1 MLGFG
6 AFVATLQLVW
16 PTPLGIVIWGIVL
29 SSLSALLALGLALVY
44 RSHRVIN
51 FAQADLGAVPATLA
65 VCLVA
70 LSGWSYWTAVP
81 LALVVAVGLGS
92 LVELVVI
99 RRFARAP
106 RLILMVATIGLAQLL
121 AGLAQGIPGL
131 FGATF
136 PPYALAPPFHFRF
149 EIHPFVFHANELIA
163 VVVTLVVIGA
173 LFAFLHHTNLGVA
186 LRACADRSDRAS
198 LLGIDVGRT
207 QNVAWILATVIATIA
222 MILRAGTLGL
232 PLGSVF
238 GPSLLLRAL
247 AAAVIGRM
255 EHLGVIFVAACGIGM
270 VETAV
275 LWNEGSAA
283 LIDPVLFVIVLGAL
297 LVQRRRR
304 EPPRESQLT
313 SMWDDAARVRPV
325 PRELARLPEV
335 RVAAA
340 LLRVLVV
347 AGVVALP
354 FFLDLRSTNLAAAV
368 LIYAIIAIS
377 LVLLTGWAG
386 EISLGQVAF
395 VAIGSAA
402 AGAANVHWDL
412 GVIGSVLLAGVVG
425 AVTSVVIGL
434 PALRI
439 RGLFLSVTTLAF
451 AVATSSWLLD
461 RRRFRFL
468 PDLLTDRVQRGTITT
483 PFGEIDVSSERAF
496 YFVCAAGLGVVLL
509 AVRGL
514 SRSRVQRDIV
524 AARDNDRNAQAFGLA
539 PATARMLAFA
549 LSGFFAS
556 FAGGLLVLHQQAL
569 GQQIFAPVE
578 SLRALTMV
586 VVGGLG
592 SVPGAIL
599 GAVFVKSTEWF
610 NVWVSPQFR
619 QLFTFAGSGIGLL
632 LVLWLLPGGFGSVL
646 TRVRDAGLRL
656 VARRRGLD
664 VPSLVTA
671 DRVPQRPRV
680 FARLGARGTT
690 PLPESRRTE
699 WEPGLLGAADT
710 PALLAFREVDLAY
723 GHVQVVFDVSFDVR
737 REETVALLGTNGA
750 GKSTVLRAASG
761 LLTPARGRIW
771 FDGRDI
777 TGLPAHRVAARGLVH
792 VPGGRSVFPSLTVAE
807 NLRMG
812 AWLHRRDPAHV
823 RRATDRALAQ
833 FPGLRSRLRAPAH
846 ELSGGQQQMLA
857 VAMAMLVEP
866 KVLLID
872 ELSLG
877 LAPLVV
883 DQILH
888 VLAALHADGVT
899 IVLVEQSVSTALHAA
914 DRALFLDH
922 GRVTYRGPTA
932 QLFEHPEI
940 LRSVFLEPAARAAV
954 PDPAAIARADVPH
967 APTTRPTV
975 AAPVPL
981 AVHDLARRFAGVAA
995 LDGVT
1000 LELREGEILGLV
1012 GPNGAGKTTLFDVI
1026 SGFTDPDAGRVEIGG
1041 VDVTGWRPTRRSR
1054 LGLARSFQDAR
1065 LFPAL
1070 TVHQTVCVA
1079 LDRPLTVTDPL
1090 AAMLWLPNVARAERR
1105 LGARADELIERMG
1118 IAAFRDKYVSELST
1132 GSRRIVELTCQIG
1145 VAPSVVLLDEPSA
1158 GIAQR
1163 ETEAL
1168 GELLL
1173 RVRDATGASLL
1184 LIEHDLGLV
1193 TAVSDR
1199 VIGLDLGRVIAE
1211 GTPEAVLRDQALVT
1225 AYIGSGRDPAEFGH
1239 PPGNRSGI
1247 PVV

>member
-1 MLGFG
+1 MQVL
-6 AFVATLQLVW
+6 W
-16 PTPLGIVIWGIVL
+16 PTPFGIVVWGVVL
-29 SSLSALLALGLALVY
+29 SSLSALLALGLALTY

-51 FAQADLGAVPATLA
+51 FAQADLGAVPASLA

-70 LSGWSYWTAVP
+70 LSGWSYWLAVP
-81 LALVVAVGLGS
+81 FALVVAVVLGS
-92 LVELVVI
+92 LVELIVI

-121 AGLAQGIPGL
+121 AGIAQGIPGL

-136 PPYALAPPFHFRF
+136 PPYSLAPPFEFRF
-149 EIHPFVFHANELIA
+149 EIHPFVFHANELIT
-163 VVVTLVVIGA
+163 VVVTLAVIGL
-173 LFAFLHHTNLGVA
+173 LFAFLHRTHLGVA

-207 QNVAWILATVIATIA
+207 QNVAWILTTVIAAVA
-222 MILRAGTLGL
+222 MILRAGALGL
-232 PLGSVF
+232 PTGSVF

-255 EHLGVIFVAACGIGM
+255 EHLGVIFVAACGIGI
-270 VETAV
+270 VETSV

-304 EPPRESQLT
+304 EPAPESQLG

-325 PRELARLPEV
+325 PRDLLRLPEV
-335 RVAAA
+335 RLGAFV
-340 LLRVLVV
+340 LRAVV
-347 AGVVALP
+347 VVGVIALP

-368 LIYAIIAIS
+368 LIYGIIAIS

-412 GVIGSVLLAGVVG
+412 GLVGCVLVAGAIG

-468 PDLLTDRVQRGTITT
+468 PDLLTDRVRRGTLPT
-483 PFGEIDVSSERAF
+483 PFGAIDLGTERAF
-496 YFVCAAGLGVVLL
+496 YFVCAAGLGLVLL

-514 SRSRVQRDIV
+514 ERSRVQRDVI
-524 AARDNDRNAQAFGLA
+524 AARDNGRNAQAFGLS
-539 PATARMLAFA
+539 PATAKMLAFA

-610 NVWVSPQFR
+610 NVWVAPEFR

-646 TRVRDAGLRL
+646 TRARDALLRV
-656 VARRRGLD
+656 VARRRGRD
-664 VPSLVTA
+664 VPALVPPH
-671 DRVPQRPRV
+671 RVPQRPRV
-680 FARLGARGTT
+680 LARLGARGST
-690 PLPESRRTE
+690 PLPDPGAS

-710 PALLAFREVDLAY
+710 PALLAFRDVDIAY

-737 REETVALLGTNGA
+737 REETLALLGTNGA
-750 GKSTVLRAASG
+750 GKSTVLRTASG

-771 FDGRDI
+771 FDGSDI
-777 TGLPAHRVAARGLVH
+777 TGLPAHRIAARGLVH
-792 VPGGRSVFPSLTVAE
+792 VPGGRSVFPSLTVGE

-812 AWLHRRDPAHV
+812 AWLHRRDPEFV
-823 RRATDRALAQ
+823 RDATERALTL
-833 FPGLRSRLRAPAH
+833 FPGLRARLRAPAH

-857 VAMAMLVEP
+857 VAMALLVEP

-888 VLAALHADGVT
+888 VLAQLHAEGMT

-914 DRALFLDH
+914 DRALFLDQ
-922 GRVTYRGPTA
+922 GTVAYRGPTA
-932 QLFEHPEI
+932 QLFDHPEV
-940 LRSVFLEPAARAAV
+940 LRSVFLEPAARATV
-954 PDPAAIARADVPH
+954 PDAAVLGTPRAPND
-967 APTTRPTV
+967 APRTTST
-975 AAPVPL
+975 PVVL
-981 AVHDLARRFAGVAA
+981 AVDAIHRRFAGVAA
-995 LDGVT
+995 LDGVS
-1000 LELREGEILGLV
+1000 LELHDGEILGLI

-1026 SGFTDPDAGRVEIGG
+1026 SGFTEPDAGRVLLGG
-1041 VDVTGWRPTRRSR
+1041 TDVTGWRPARRAR
-1054 LGLARSFQDAR
+1054 HGLARSFQDAR

-1079 LDRPLTVTDPL
+1079 LDRPLTVTDPV
-1090 AAMLWLPNVARAERR
+1090 AATLWLPSVGRAERR

-1118 IAAFRDKYVSELST
+1118 ITAFRDKFVSELST

-1145 VAPSVVLLDEPSA
+1145 VEPAVVLLDEPSA

-1168 GELLL
+1168 GELLV
-1173 RVRDATGASLL
+1173 RVRDATGASVL
-1184 LIEHDLGLV
+1184 LIEHDLTLV

-1211 GTPEAVLRDQALVT
+1211 GPPEAVLRDHDLVA
-1225 AYIGSGRDPAEFGH
+1225 AYIGSGRDPREFVQK
-1239 PPGNRSGI
+1239 PGNRSGA
-1247 PVV
+1247 PLV